1 MRVLVGAA
9 LLCLVVAG
17 CGGLESEPNLAK
29 AAERTE
35 AAGSGRFALDGVQAM
50 NGKQAAVT
58 CAGEA
63 DYKAKSVRVDCNYA
77 DLGKLRAI
85 AIARTSYIR
94 GDWPPG
100 FATAD
105 KWMKSSGDLDDD
117 SLANLSPERLFA
129 LLRAASRDTE
139 RVGEEDV
146 RGSSTVRY
154 RLTVDC
160 GHAILEC
167 DGTAPVEVWIDD
179 EGFVRRIGL
188 VDDSGTATFEFFD
201 FGADVDIH
209 APPADE
215 VVDENEVFTSESGSS
230 SFGPITC
237 ADGEA
242 KPIGQ
247 ALAKRILRSHGFE
260 MHDFGC
266 LLTNEPEGDAN
277 EVLAREGL
285 VDCGV
290 HAEPPAGASKT
301 VTRSV
306 SNSVDAE
313 FALENLDC
321 TIETDGASG
330 EAQIARLGAAFV
342 ELQHAIQ
349 P

>member
-9 LLCLVVAG
+9 LLCLAAAG

-35 AAGSGRFALDGVQAM
+35 AAGSGRFALDGVQSM
-50 NGKQAAVT
+50 DGKQVAVT
-58 CAGEA
+58 CSGEA
-63 DYKAKSVRVDCNYA
+63 DYAAKSVRVDCSYA
-77 DLGKLRAI
+77 ALGKLRAI
-85 AIARTSYIR
+85 AIGRTSYVR

-100 FATAD
+100 FATIG
-105 KWMKSSGDLDDD
+105 KWMKSSGDLDDN
-117 SLANLSPERLFA
+117 SLANLSPERLLA
-129 LLRAASRDTE
+129 LLRAASSETE

-160 GHAILEC
+160 EPAILEC
-167 DGTAPVEVWIDD
+167 DGTVPVEVWIDD
-179 EGFVRRIGL
+179 DGFVRRISLDDDDGL
-188 VDDSGTATFEFFD
+188 ATFEFFD

-215 VVDENEVFTSESGSS
+215 VVDEDEVFSTESGSS

-247 ALAKRILRSHGFE
+247 ALATRVLRSHGFE
-260 MHDFGC
+260 MHDVGC
-266 LLTNEPEGDAN
+266 LLTNSGGDATD
-277 EVLAREGL
+277 VLAREGL

-290 HAEPPAGASKT
+290 HAEPPAGAPKT
-301 VTRSV
+301 VTRRTSG
-306 SNSVDAE
+306 SEDAT
-313 FALENLDC
+313 FVLENLEC
-321 TIETDGASG
+321 TIDADGAQ
-330 EAQIARLGAAFV
+330 AAKQIGRLEAAFE
-342 ELQHAIQ
+342 ELEHAIR

>member
-1 MRVLVGAA
+1 MLIGAA
-9 LLCLVVAG
+9 LLCLAAAG
-17 CGGLESEPNLAK
+17 CGGLENEPNLAK

-35 AAGSGRFALDGVQAM
+35 AAGSGRFALDGVQSM
-50 NGKQAAVT
+50 DDKQVAVT

-63 DYKAKSVRVDCNYA
+63 DYAAKSVRVDCNYA
-77 DLGKLRAI
+77 DLGKLQAI
-85 AIARTSYIR
+85 AIGRDSYVR

-100 FATAD
+100 FATTD

-117 SLANLSPERLFA
+117 SLANLSPERLLA
-129 LLRAASRDTE
+129 LLRAASSETE

-160 GHAILEC
+160 EPAILEC

-179 EGFVRRIGL
+179 EGFVRRISLDDDDGL
-188 VDDSGTATFEFFD
+188 ATFEFFD

-215 VVDENEVFTSESGSS
+215 VVDEDEVFSTESGSS

-247 ALAKRILRSHGFE
+247 ALATRILRSHGFE
-260 MHDFGC
+260 MHDVGC
-266 LLTNEPEGDAN
+266 LLTNSGGDATD
-277 EVLAREGL
+277 VLAREGL

-290 HAEPPAGASKT
+290 HAEPPAGAPKT
-301 VTRSV
+301 VTRRTSG
-306 SNSVDAE
+306 SEDAT
-313 FALENLDC
+313 FVLENLEC
-321 TIETDGASG
+321 TIDADGAQ
-330 EAQIARLGAAFV
+330 AAKQIGRLEAAFE
-342 ELQHAIQ
+342 ELEHAIR